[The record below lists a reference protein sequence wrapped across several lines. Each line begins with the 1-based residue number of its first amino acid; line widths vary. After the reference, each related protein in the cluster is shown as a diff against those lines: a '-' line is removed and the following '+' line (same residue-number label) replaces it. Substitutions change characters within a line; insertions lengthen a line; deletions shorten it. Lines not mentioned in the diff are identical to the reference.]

1 MTVHDSYT
9 HQCPNC
15 EAYYIPYDSVPCPR
29 CGLVETER
37 YDFIPIALASVRWN
51 IEMYG
56 SYVPGAWFVG
66 GLGDH
71 LLLILFHIFER
82 WRNKPEAGFGN
93 AIEQELSPRDWG
105 DQAYLGP
112 YLASLACRLFDELQ
126 KEEGA
131 RR

>member
-1 MTVHDSYT
+1 MSGGWKNEDGDNGLFDTDRLGNGGRTMTVHDNYT
-9 HQCPNC
+9 HQCPKC
-15 EAYYIPYDSVPCPR
+15 EAYYIPYDDVPCPR

-56 SYVPGAWFVG
+56 FYVPGAWFVG

-82 WRNKPEAGFGN
+82 
-93 AIEQELSPRDWG
+93 
-105 DQAYLGP
+105 
-112 YLASLACRLFDELQ
+112 
-126 KEEGA
+126 
-131 RR
+131 